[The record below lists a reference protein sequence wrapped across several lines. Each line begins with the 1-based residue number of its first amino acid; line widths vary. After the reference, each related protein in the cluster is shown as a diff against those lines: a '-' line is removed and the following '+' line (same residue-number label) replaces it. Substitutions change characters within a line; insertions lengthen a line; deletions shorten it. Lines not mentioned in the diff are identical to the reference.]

1 LFPATERDCRKQP
14 RLSGQGNSY
23 RSQSLKRRRNFHIIF
38 LTPDWLH
45 TYFLTFLTCTY
56 LCGDV
61 SFSYDRS
68 DIYLRNSTIALNTP
82 ILPSTVYYESFL
94 YIICVFPS
102 RSQIFAHNLSS
113 HVGIPRRLLNTPS
126 SLRIFSLFW
135 KCRHIF

>member
-1 LFPATERDCRKQP
+1 
-14 RLSGQGNSY
+14 
-23 RSQSLKRRRNFHIIF
+23 
-38 LTPDWLH
+38 
-45 TYFLTFLTCTY
+45 LTFLTCAY

-61 SFSYDRS
+61 SFSYNRS

-113 HVGIPRRLLNTPS
+113 HVGVGSLTAETSIEYPFLAKNLLPFLKVPTYILKS
-126 SLRIFSLFW
+126 SNSY
-135 KCRHIF
+135 